1 MEPIKLGAVTKKIIW
16 GGERLAKEYG
26 KGTPGEKLAESW
38 ELAAHKDGVNVI
50 IGGENDGM
58 LFSDYLAAHKDAV
71 SDTWDG
77 ERFPLLTKLIDAEA
91 DLSIQVHP
99 DDEYAAAHTTDL
111 GKTEMW
117 YIVDAAPDAKIIYGL
132 KKKYSPEEV
141 KAACQLRLSFSKM
154 TFPHQLMRVIL
165 AEQIYRAFTINAGS
179 KYHK

>member
-71 SDTWDG
+71 SDSWDG

-91 DLSIQVHP
+91 DLSICHCRRGVRREGDP
-99 DDEYAAAHTTDL
+99 
-111 GKTEMW
+111 
-117 YIVDAAPDAKIIYGL
+117 
-132 KKKYSPEEV
+132 S
-141 KAACQLRLSFSKM
+141 
-154 TFPHQLMRVIL
+154 
-165 AEQIYRAFTINAGS
+165 
-179 KYHK
+179 